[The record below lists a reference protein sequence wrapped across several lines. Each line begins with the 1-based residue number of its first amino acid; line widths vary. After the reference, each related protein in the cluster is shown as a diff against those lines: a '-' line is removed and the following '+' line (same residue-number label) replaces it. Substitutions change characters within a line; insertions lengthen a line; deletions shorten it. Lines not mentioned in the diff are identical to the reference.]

1 MDKVHSKVPFNFIYS
16 FKLFHV
22 GNNTAW
28 DNKADDTEYPRQM
41 EHGSQSIFNEMT
53 ILEMESDS

>member
-1 MDKVHSKVPFNFIYS
+1 M
-16 FKLFHV
+16 

-41 EHGSQSIFNEMT
+41 EHGSQSIFNGTT
-53 ILEMESDS
+53 ILEMESNS